1 MEHALAFVLVGVGA
15 LVLGALLGR
24 YYAPDMR
31 QVKRAA
37 RQGKA
42 YARALS
48 YVLGDD
54 HEQAAT
60 ELGKVVE
67 EDVSD
72 VEPYF
77 AIGCLFR
84 VKGEHERAVR
94 VHQAVI
100 LRRDADADTKQR
112 ARYELG
118 LDFLAAGFRR
128 HAARAFAEI
137 LDHDGHHAGALKALW
152 RLHEE
157 DGEAGEALLAYR
169 RMCEAEK
176 GAPDRTVEAHLL
188 AEVAAAEARTG
199 AHEAARQR
207 LLEADGLDPDNPH
220 VLSTFA
226 QLERA
231 RGQVADAAS
240 LWARA
245 LKAAPD
251 LATWTFPRLE
261 EAFFEAGRSAEV
273 AGLLDGLLA
282 TKATVPLRLC
292 RARLAVA
299 RDPRQAADELRALL
313 GEAPALLPARA
324 ELGRLLLKH
333 GTPEAVRA
341 EYEALLESL
350 KRLGRGY
357 RCASCGHAMADLF
370 WRCPG
375 CGDWGTVRL
384 VWGRRAG
391 EGAAPPAV
399 VAAVGAAT
407 VAPLP
412 PSQPRPQLVEPA
424 ATDATAANA
433 GSEPASSAAK
443 GDPEAASTTLKI
455 DRETEP

>member
-1 MEHALAFVLVGVGA
+1 MAHVLAYVLVGIGA

-24 YYAPDMR
+24 YYVPDIR

-42 YARALS
+42 YARALT
-48 YVLGDD
+48 YVLGED
-54 HEQAAT
+54 HERAAT

-100 LRRDADADTKQR
+100 LRRDADDDTRQR
-112 ARYELG
+112 ARFELG

-137 LDHDGHHAGALKALW
+137 LQHDGHRAGALKALW

-157 DGEAGEALLAYR
+157 DGELADALSAYR
-169 RMCEAEK
+169 QMCTAE
-176 GAPDRTVEAHLL
+176 GRAPDRRTEAHLL
-188 AEVAAAEARTG
+188 AEAAAAEARGG
-199 AHEAARQR
+199 ALEAARQR

-220 VLSTFA
+220 VLATFA

-231 RGQVADAAS
+231 RGEAAEAAT

-245 LKAAPD
+245 LRSAPD
-251 LATWTFPRLE
+251 LAPWIYPRLE
-261 EAFFEAGRSAEV
+261 EAFFETGRSAEV
-273 AGLLDGLLA
+273 AELLDGLLA
-282 TKATVPLRLC
+282 TRATIPLRLS
-292 RARLAVA
+292 RARLTAA
-299 RDPRQAADELRALL
+299 RDPAAATAELRELL
-313 GEAPALLPARA
+313 AEAPALLPARE
-324 ELGRLLLKH
+324 ELGRLLLQH
-333 GTPEAVRA
+333 GTPDAVRA

-357 RCASCGHAMADLF
+357 RCGACGRAMADLF

-375 CGDWGTVRL
+375 CGEWGTVRL
-384 VWGRRAG
+384 VWGRREG
-391 EGAAPPAV
+391 EGAAPGPLAG
-399 VAAVGAAT
+399 VGVAT

-412 PSQPRPQLVEPA
+412 AAPPRRELPE
-424 ATDATAANA
+424 ATAAAPGDA
-433 GSEPASSAAK
+433 GAA
-443 GDPEAASTTLKI
+443 EAGTTTQKI
-455 DRETEP
+455 DPATEA

>member
-1 MEHALAFVLVGVGA
+1 VLCGVGL

-24 YYAPDMR
+24 YYVPDMR
-31 QVKRAA
+31 LVKRAA
-37 RQGKA
+37 RQGKT
-42 YARALS
+42 YARALT
-48 YVLGDD
+48 YVLGED
-54 HEQAAT
+54 HDRATT

-84 VKGEHERAVR
+84 VTGEHERAVR

-100 LRRDADADTKQR
+100 LRRDADADTRQR

-137 LDHDGHHAGALKALW
+137 LQHDGHHAGALKALW
-152 RLHEE
+152 RLHEA
-157 DGEAGEALLAYR
+157 DGEPGEALLAYR
-169 RMCEAEK
+169 QMCAVEK
-176 GAPDRTVEAHLL
+176 SAPDRGVEAHLL
-188 AEVAAAEARTG
+188 AEAAAAEARAG
-199 AHEAARQR
+199 ALEAARQR

-231 RGQVADAAS
+231 RGEVADAAS

-245 LKAAPD
+245 LRAAPD
-251 LATWTFPRLE
+251 LAPWTYPRLE
-261 EAFFEAGRSAEV
+261 EAFFETGRSAEL

-282 TKATVPLRLC
+282 VKATIPLRLC
-292 RARLAVA
+292 RARLMAA
-299 RDPRQAADELRALL
+299 RSPEAATVELRGLL
-313 GEAPALLPARA
+313 AEAPALLPAR
-324 ELGRLLLKH
+324 EEMGRLLLQH
-333 GTPEAVRA
+333 GTPEEVRA

-357 RCASCGHAMADLF
+357 RCGACGHAMADLF

-375 CGDWGTVRL
+375 CGEWGTVRL
-384 VWGRRAG
+384 VWGRREG
-391 EGAAPPAV
+391 EGAAPAAV
-399 VAAVGAAT
+399 VVGMAAV
-407 VAPLP
+407 
-412 PSQPRPQLVEPA
+412 
-424 ATDATAANA
+424 TAL
-433 GSEPASSAAK
+433 PASSPRRQLAE
-443 GDPEAASTTLKI
+443 PEAGTTTQRI
-455 DRETEP
+455 DAPEDQ

>member
-1 MEHALAFVLVGVGA
+1 MEHALAYVLVAIGA

-24 YYAPDMR
+24 YYVPDVR

-37 RQGKA
+37 RQGKS
-42 YARALS
+42 YARALT

-54 HEQAAT
+54 HERAAT

-137 LDHDGHHAGALKALW
+137 LQHDGRHAGALKALW

-157 DGEAGEALLAYR
+157 DGEPAEALQAYR
-169 RMCEAEK
+169 QMCESE
-176 GAPDRTVEAHLL
+176 GQAPDRSIAAHLL
-188 AEVAAAEARTG
+188 AEVAAAAARAG
-199 AHEAARQR
+199 DLEGARQR

-231 RGQVADAAS
+231 RGQAAEAAS

-245 LKAAPD
+245 LRAAPD
-251 LATWTFPRLE
+251 LAPWTYPRLE
-261 EAFFEAGRSAEV
+261 EAFFETGRSAEV
-273 AGLLDGLLA
+273 AELLGGLLA
-282 TKATVPLRLC
+282 VKATIPLRLC
-292 RARLAVA
+292 RARLTAA
-299 RDPRQAADELRALL
+299 RNPEDATRELRELL
-313 GEAPALLPARA
+313 AEAPALLPAR
-324 ELGRLLLKH
+324 EEIGRLLLHH

-357 RCASCGHAMADLF
+357 RCGECGRAMADLF

-375 CGDWGTVRL
+375 CGAWGTVRL
-384 VWGRRAG
+384 VWGRREG
-391 EGAAPPAV
+391 EGAAP
-399 VAAVGAAT
+399 AAAALVGKAA

-412 PSQPRPQLVEPA
+412 ASPPRRQLAEPTDAGATTQKIDPA
-424 ATDATAANA
+424 A
-433 GSEPASSAAK
+433 
-443 GDPEAASTTLKI
+443 
-455 DRETEP
+455 ET